1 MFLQANYEDLA
12 GQVISE
18 GEYEVVIKTA
28 TQDAAAKSG
37 TEFLN
42 IQMQIRNDIEQ
53 PHKNQII
60 FYSIWHL
67 KEPKSTDPGG
77 FSGRN
82 IQQMSK
88 AVLIPTGAQIPTL
101 DDWLNL
107 ITGRPVRV
115 KVKHEIYN
123 EQKQVRVAWVNESK
137 QPNVKLNPTPS
148 DAAYVPVDDSD
159 SPF

>member
-1 MFLQANYEDLA
+1 MFLQANYEDLS
-12 GQVISE
+12 GQVVAE
-18 GEYEVVIKTA
+18 GEYEVVIKVA

-42 IQMQIRNDIEQ
+42 IQMQIRSDIEQ
-53 PHKNQII
+53 PHKNQMI

-67 KEPKSTDPGG
+67 KNPAPSDPGG

-88 AVLIPTGAQIPTL
+88 AVLIPTGAQIATL
-101 DDWLNL
+101 DDWLKL

-115 KVKHEIYN
+115 KVKHEMYQ

-137 QPNVKLNPTPS
+137 QPNVKANPTPS
-148 DAAYVPVDDSD
+148 DAVYEQIDDSD
-159 SPF
+159 VPF